1 MKIWQCI
8 GCDNGSTME
17 PVSIVLWGGSGGEQQ
32 MQASSYGKALYM
44 AETQEK
50 SDKGENFTFST

>member
-1 MKIWQCI
+1 
-8 GCDNGSTME
+8 ME